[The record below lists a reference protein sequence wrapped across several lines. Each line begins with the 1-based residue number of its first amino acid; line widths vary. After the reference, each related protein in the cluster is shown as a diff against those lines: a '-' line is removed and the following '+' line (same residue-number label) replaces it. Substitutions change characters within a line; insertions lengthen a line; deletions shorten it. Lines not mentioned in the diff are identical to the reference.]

1 MTLKR
6 AVVVKWLKRKLT
18 WSELRRKW
26 GQAVGTSSTG
36 SSFKEFYCKGEE
48 GNREVAGQAVKSSEH
63 VLRPDYIR
71 AHVYA
76 DENDLSKEAEVTRKD
91 R

>member
-1 MTLKR
+1 M
-6 AVVVKWLKRKLT
+6 
-18 WSELRRKW
+18 
-26 GQAVGTSSTG
+26 
-36 SSFKEFYCKGEE
+36 KEFSCKGEE

-63 VLRPDYIR
+63 VLRTDCIR

-76 DENDLSKEAEVTRKD
+76 DENDLSKEAEVMRND

>member
-1 MTLKR
+1 M
-6 AVVVKWLKRKLT
+6 
-18 WSELRRKW
+18 
-26 GQAVGTSSTG
+26 
-36 SSFKEFYCKGEE
+36 KEFCCKGKE

-63 VLRPDYIR
+63 FLRTDCIR

-76 DENDLSKEAEVTRKD
+76 DENDLSKEAEVMRKD